1 MTPTHTT
8 KTGKE
13 EERERERESRERVSR
28 QTEAERGGWEDRSRE
43 IDHAGVPPCVQ
54 DTEARPKGRK
64 QANAITG
71 QFSGYTHTVE
81 DKIQ

>member
-1 MTPTHTT
+1 M
-8 KTGKE
+8 
-13 EERERERESRERVSR
+13 SR
-28 QTEAERGGWEDRSRE
+28 QTEAERGGWEGRSRERE

-71 QFSGYTHTVE
+71 QFSGYTHTQWGTKFN
-81 DKIQ
+81 DKC